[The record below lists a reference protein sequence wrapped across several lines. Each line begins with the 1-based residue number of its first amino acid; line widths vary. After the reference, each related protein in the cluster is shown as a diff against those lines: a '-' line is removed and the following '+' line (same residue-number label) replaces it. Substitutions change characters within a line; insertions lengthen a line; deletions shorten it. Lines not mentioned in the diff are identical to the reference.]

1 MMSKKCKLC
10 GKNFN
15 NNNYQLFGTSCFKT
29 ICDLLDIVIPK
40 EIKEKDKEKYLCSFI
55 AKKLNKNRLTK
66 KQKQYLTELY
76 IITLYIDK
84 IEYVNLNRLREKI
97 QKQIHNINF
106 LKGIFLPNKDLSMV
120 LYSMYKL
127 YNATDTFK
135 NNLAVIEKMYRE
147 EKIDDNAK
155 DDKKVIQ
162 YFQYIFK
169 VKKILNP
176 KEYTLSYY
184 RQYIFW
190 ETVINGG
197 LLFNYKLAAKLLR
210 HSLSEMGDDPK
221 TYNITDQDI
230 INNIKKDDDFK
241 DKLDEIVKNH
251 NDSQYFKT
259 ATEGEKE
266 KFTFEKNTDFKYAIH
281 NAEIIVEGNKNNAN
295 KWDLTI
301 EILDRFDFTDFI
313 FPEEYNDKYM
323 EINKYENKT
332 QTQKAISSV
341 KNGLGYTLNNI
352 ALRSVQYGVLKEYD
366 VKISFKM
373 YNYGEEGDMH
383 D

>member
-1 MMSKKCKLC
+1 MSKKCKLC
-10 GKNFN
+10 GKTFN

-29 ICDLLDIVIPK
+29 ICELLGVVMPK
-40 EIKEKDKEKYLCSFI
+40 NIKEKDKEKYLCSLI
-55 AKKLNKNRLTK
+55 AKKFNKKRLTI

-76 IITLYIDK
+76 ITTLFIDK
-84 IEYVNLNRLREKI
+84 IEYVNLNKLKKKI
-97 QKQIHNINF
+97 QKQIDNMNF
-106 LKGIFLPNKDLSMV
+106 FTGIFLPNKALSMV
-120 LYSMYKL
+120 LYSMYNL

-135 NNLAVIEKMYRE
+135 RNLAEIEKMHKE
-147 EKIDDNAK
+147 EKIDDNEK

-176 KEYTLSYY
+176 KEYALNYY

-210 HSLSEMGDDPK
+210 HSLSEVGDNPN
-221 TYNITDQDI
+221 TYNVTDKDI
-230 INNIKKDDDFK
+230 IENIKKDNDFK
-241 DKLDEIVKNH
+241 LKLDEIINH
-251 NDSQYFKT
+251 YSNEQYFKT
-259 ATEGEKE
+259 VTEGEKE
-266 KFTFEKNTDFKYAIH
+266 KFTFENNTDLKYAIH
-281 NAEIIVEGNKNNAN
+281 NAEIIVEGNKNKEN
-295 KWDLTI
+295 KWDLNV

-313 FPEEYNDKYM
+313 FPEEYNDKYK
-323 EINKYENKT
+323 EINENENKM
-332 QTQKAISSV
+332 QKQKVVSSV

-352 ALRSVQYGVLKEYD
+352 ALASVQYGVLKEYD
-366 VKISFKM
+366 VKISFSM
-373 YNYGEEGDMH
+373 YNYGEEGDWH

>member
-1 MMSKKCKLC
+1 MSKKCKLC

-15 NNNYQLFGTSCFKT
+15 NTNYQLFGTSCFKT

-66 KQKQYLTELY
+66 NQKQYLTELY

-84 IEYVNLNRLREKI
+84 IEYVNLNRLKEKI
-97 QKQIHNINF
+97 QKQIDNINF
-106 LKGIFLPNKDLSMV
+106 FTGFFLPNKDLSMV

-127 YNATDTFK
+127 YNDTDTFK
-135 NNLAVIEKMYRE
+135 NNLAEIEKMYRE

-176 KEYTLSYY
+176 KEYALSYY
-184 RQYIFW
+184 RQYIFL

-210 HSLSEMGDDPK
+210 HSLSEVGDNPK
-221 TYNITDQDI
+221 TYNVTT
-230 INNIKKDDDFK
+230 
-241 DKLDEIVKNH
+241 
-251 NDSQYFKT
+251 KT
-259 ATEGEKE
+259 
-266 KFTFEKNTDFKYAIH
+266 
-281 NAEIIVEGNKNNAN
+281 
-295 KWDLTI
+295 
-301 EILDRFDFTDFI
+301 
-313 FPEEYNDKYM
+313 
-323 EINKYENKT
+323 
-332 QTQKAISSV
+332 
-341 KNGLGYTLNNI
+341 
-352 ALRSVQYGVLKEYD
+352 
-366 VKISFKM
+366 
-373 YNYGEEGDMH
+373 
-383 D
+383 